1 MKALLCKA
9 FGSPRE
15 VLSIEN
21 APMPE
26 ITQPDEVIVRGHYA
40 SVSHATGLM
49 IEGKYQRKPPFPFS
63 PGTEMVGVI
72 EKTGSAPGNLAVGQR
87 VACICDWGAYAE
99 YVKLSKYTVYPIPDE
114 VEYLSALPIPISY
127 GTAYLGLVQRCRLV
141 PSQTVLVLG
150 AGSGV
155 GLAAVEIAANLGCR
169 VIACASTAE
178 KCRVAEQAGA
188 AATIIGNDQLASQVK
203 QLTGGKGVDVIFDP
217 VGGPLFEYSLRAAA
231 QNAQL
236 ISIGFASGKL
246 PEVAMNI
253 VLVKNLT
260 IHGFFFGQYT
270 GWTPADERIMHASM
284 MSGVMEVLFR
294 WVAEKKLNPDVR
306 KVFSLDQIPEAIET
320 LHGRSITG
328 KLAVKID

>member
-1 MKALLCKA
+1 MRALLCKE
-9 FGSPRE
+9 FGAPRE
-15 VLSIEN
+15 VLSIEDV
-21 APMPE
+21 PMPG
-26 ITQPDEVIVRGHYA
+26 ITQPDEVIVRVHYA

-63 PGTEMVGVI
+63 PGTEAVGVI
-72 EKTGSAPGNLAVGQR
+72 EKTGSAASELKVGQR

-99 YVKLSKYTVYPIPDE
+99 YVKLPKYTVYPIPDE

-127 GTAYLGLVQRCRLV
+127 GTAYLGLVQRCRLT
-141 PSQTVLVLG
+141 PDQTVLVLG

-155 GLAAVEIAANLGCR
+155 GLAAVEIAAALGCQ

-178 KCRVAEQAGA
+178 KCQVAEKAGA
-188 AATIIGNDQLASQVK
+188 TATLIGSEQLATQVK
-203 QLTGGKGVDVIFDP
+203 QLTGGKGVDVVFDP
-217 VGGPLFEYSLRAAA
+217 VGGTLFASALRAAA

-270 GWTPADERIMHASM
+270 GWTPANERIMHASM
-284 MSGVMEVLFR
+284 MSGVMDVLFR
-294 WVAEKKLNPDVR
+294 WVAEKKLNPDVQ
-306 KVFSLDQIPEAIET
+306 KVFSLNQIPEAIET
-320 LHGRSITG
+320 LYGRSITG
-328 KLAVKID
+328 KLAVKTD

>member
-1 MKALLCKA
+1 MRALHCKA
-9 FGSPRE
+9 FGVPRE
-15 VLSIEN
+15 VLSVEE
-21 APMPE
+21 APMLE
-26 ITQPDEVIVRGHYA
+26 INQPDEVIVRVHYA

-63 PGTEMVGVI
+63 PGTEAVGII
-72 EKTGSAPGNLAVGQR
+72 EKKGSAVTHLSIGQR
-87 VACICDWGAYAE
+87 VACICDWGAYAQ
-99 YVKLSKYTVYPIPDE
+99 YLKLPTYTVYPIPDE

-127 GTAYLGLVQRCRLV
+127 GTAYLGLVQRCRLT
-141 PSQTVLVLG
+141 PDQTVLVLG

-155 GLAAVEIAANLGCR
+155 GLAAVEIASNMGCR
-169 VIACASTAE
+169 VIACASTAA
-178 KCRVAEQAGA
+178 KCEVAQKAGA
-188 AATIIGNDQLASQVK
+188 IDTLTGSDQLAAQVK
-203 QLTGGKGVDVIFDP
+203 QLTGGKGVDIIFDP
-217 VGGPLFEYSLRAAA
+217 VGGSLFASALRAAA

-270 GWTPADERIMHASM
+270 GWTPSDERIMHAAM
-284 MSGVMEVLFR
+284 MSNVMEVLFR
-294 WVAEKKLNPDVR
+294 WVTEKKLNPDVQ
-306 KVFSLDQIPEAIET
+306 KVFSLDQVPEAIET
-320 LHGRSITG
+320 LHGRSVTG

>member
-1 MKALLCKA
+1 MRALLCNK
-9 FGSPRE
+9 FGAPRE
-15 VLSIEN
+15 VLSIED

-26 ITQPDEVIVRGHYA
+26 ITQPDEVIVRVHYA

-63 PGTEMVGVI
+63 PGTEAVGVI
-72 EKTGSAPGNLAVGQR
+72 EKTGSAVGQLAVGQR

-99 YVKLSKYTVYPIPDE
+99 YVKLPKYTVYPIPDE

-127 GTAYLGLVQRCRLV
+127 GTAYLGLVQRCRLT
-141 PSQTVLVLG
+141 PDQTVLVLG

-155 GLAAVEIAANLGCR
+155 GLAAVEIAATLGCR
-169 VIACASTAE
+169 VIACASTPE
-178 KCRVAEQAGA
+178 KCQVAAKAGA
-188 AATIIGNDQLASQVK
+188 VATLTGSDQLAAQVK
-203 QLTGGKGVDVIFDP
+203 QLTAGKGVDIIFDP
-217 VGGPLFEYSLRAAA
+217 VGGALFAYALRAAA

-284 MSGVMEVLFR
+284 MSGVMSVLFR
-294 WVAEKKLNPDVR
+294 WVAEKKLNPDVQ

-320 LHGRSITG
+320 LHARSITG
-328 KLAVKID
+328 KLAVKPN